1 MYSDSLISFI
11 NDDFIGI
18 YMKYEAKSV
27 VFGRKPR
34 QNPDEFKTA
43 FFKLYGAT
51 APLETEEFPLHEL
64 DFPNTEKVIVVSPNI
79 SYYLEGNDLV
89 FDAISEVTID
99 QDETTV
105 TITVA

>member
-1 MYSDSLISFI
+1 
-11 NDDFIGI
+11 
-18 YMKYEAKSV
+18 MKYEAKSV

-43 FFKLYGAT
+43 FFKLYA
-51 APLETEEFPLHEL
+51 AANPLETDAFPSHEL
-64 DFPNTEKVIVVSPNI
+64 DFSNTEKVVVVSPML

-89 FDAISEVTID
+89 FDNTSEITIE
-99 QDETTV
+99 QDGTVV